1 MERQFNIGVWTA
13 HFLLVEKKLKF
24 HNNKKSLLI
33 VLAFG
38 FLTVLALYASIWYIY
53 DEAIKYFN
61 EELDRRL
68 TALTQTTATEIAQS
82 LAQKEIQ
89 QGSFFEQLR
98 GGQRIGK
105 LLLPVYS
112 FEQELFFT
120 QIRLQEI
127 AKIQEL
133 QEITILDSS
142 GKIIVS
148 TNEDLITGKK
158 SQFQI
163 IYPNEIELARIG
175 FPTHSELYQS
185 EDTFFKVYFAGID
198 VDQNVNFVLCAE
210 VGLGTF
216 TGFIKFKDKI
226 FLIGGVCLFFMVL
239 LIFAQMSFYFQISA
253 NEKQLM
259 ENENLLAMGRMT
271 AGIAHEIRNPLG
283 IISSTAQR
291 IKRKYGKVKDD
302 PIFDFIPE
310 EVERLGKILT
320 NYLEF
325 SKNDENIGFE
335 KIDLKELLLRVLNGV
350 REDFTELGI
359 EIDFQSNSGDFILQG
374 NSPQLQQVFLNLLLN
389 SKDALEGSE
398 GKIKIR
404 LQKVK
409 GKIELT
415 FEDNG
420 KGISTQVKKS
430 IFEPFFTTKD
440 KGSGLGLYLSKRI
453 IESHNGN
460 VKVDS
465 EGESWTRFTIHF

>member
-1 MERQFNIGVWTA
+1 M
-13 HFLLVEKKLKF
+13 KF
-24 HNNKKSLLI
+24 PTNKKSLLI
-33 VLAFG
+33 VSAFG
-38 FLTVLALYASIWYIY
+38 FITVFALYASIWYIY

-68 TALTQTTATEIAQS
+68 TALTQTTASEIAQS
-82 LAQKEIQ
+82 LSEKEIQ

-98 GGQRIGK
+98 GRQRGGK

-148 TNEDLITGKK
+148 TNEDLITGEK

-175 FPTHSELYQS
+175 FPTHSDLYQS
-185 EDTFFKVYFAGID
+185 EDAFFKVYFAGID
-198 VDQNVNFVLCAE
+198 VDEEVNFVLCAE

-216 TGFIKFKDKI
+216 AGFIEFKDKI
-226 FLIGGVCLFFMVL
+226 FLIGGVCLFFIIL
-239 LIFAQMSFYFQISA
+239 LTLAQISVYFQISK
-253 NEKQLM
+253 NEKQLLK
-259 ENENLLAMGRMT
+259 NENLLAMGRMA

-283 IISSTAQR
+283 IINSSAQR
-291 IKRKYGKVKDD
+291 IKRKYGKEKED

-310 EVERLGKILT
+310 EVDRLGKILT

-325 SKNDENIGFE
+325 SKNDDNVSFE
-335 KIDLKELLLRVLNGV
+335 KIDLKTLLRRVANSV
-350 REDFTELGI
+350 QEDFTELGI
-359 EIDFQSNSGDFILQG
+359 EVDYQSDSGDFEIQG
-374 NSPQLQQVFLNLLLN
+374 NSPQLQQVFLNFLLN
-389 SKDALEGSE
+389 SKDAFENSK
-398 GKIKIR
+398 GKIQIR
-404 LQKVK
+404 LKKVK
-409 GKIELT
+409 SKIELT

-420 KGISTQVKKS
+420 KGISPQVKKS

-440 KGSGLGLYLSKRI
+440 TGSGLGLYLSKRI
-453 IESHNGN
+453 IENHNGSVEVN
-460 VKVDS
+460 SDGK
-465 EGESWTRFTIHF
+465 SWTRLTIHF